1 MDDTRTLDVG
11 AIRVTVLNA
20 GNMAL
25 RLADEMAVPETEW
38 RPRYA
43 DLFERR
49 QTCPSLSVLIQRE
62 GATILVDAGD
72 YRATVTAD
80 SPFYLPDYTPPSDIP
95 AQPENAGVRPEDVT
109 AVVLTHA
116 HWDHFAGT
124 TRQENGGYA
133 PTYPRA
139 RYYLG
144 ADDWTD
150 GELQS
155 GLQDPASLEGRTL
168 GVLSQR
174 GLLELVS
181 EPRVLADGIELR
193 PAPGETPGHQIVRVH
208 SEGQTLYVLG
218 DLFHHPV
225 EAEHPEW
232 MVSWANPEA
241 MLATRRRVISDA
253 LSENALLTAAHIDS
267 VGRLERTGEGVRWQA
282 V

>member
-1 MDDTRTLDVG
+1 MDDTRTLQVG
-11 AIRVTVLNA
+11 AVRVIVLNG

-25 RLADEMAVPETEW
+25 RLADEMAVPESQW
-38 RPRYA
+38 RPQYA

-49 QTCPSLSVLIQRE
+49 QTCPGSSVLIQH
-62 GATILVDAGD
+62 GDATILVDAGD

-80 SPFYLPDYTPPSDIP
+80 SPFYLPDYTPPPAIP
-95 AQPENAGVRPEDVT
+95 AQLESVGVWPEDVT

-124 TRQENGGYA
+124 TRQESGGYI

-139 RYYLG
+139 HYYLG
-144 ADDWTD
+144 ASDWAD
-150 GELQS
+150 AELQA
-155 GLQDPASLEGRTL
+155 GLQDPSSLEGRTL

-174 GLLELVS
+174 GVLELVS
-181 EPRVLADGIELR
+181 EPLMLADGIEVR
-193 PAPGETPGHQIVRVH
+193 PAPGETPGHQIVRIH
-208 SEGQTLYVLG
+208 SQGQTLYVLG

-225 EAEHPEW
+225 EVEHPDW

-241 MLATRRRVISDA
+241 MLTTRRRVLGDA
-253 LSENALLTAAHIDS
+253 LAEDALLTAAHIDS
-267 VGRLERTGEGVRWQA
+267 IGRLERTADGVRWQA